1 MTAWAS
7 PCPFAFLYLRIVRQ
21 GDCDVPVMPT
31 TLSPLAA
38 KNHLIKG
45 FHPYGIAM
53 LNGKQQTYELLH
65 LEGLE
70 VHDCL
75 KRGDH
80 MHLPWEIM
88 DRNYLNFPMDMSSKA
103 HLGQWRDQTRA
114 LQCIKQ
120 THRPWMP
127 WSRSICSCA
136 FLSIYWHLLD
146 MFCYKLKET
155 KMSIGPSFTAMPS
168 QSCSSYCPYIAAT
181 VAISR
186 AIPRSNHESLWK

>member
-88 DRNYLNFPMDMSSKA
+88 DRNYLNFSMDMSSKA
-103 HLGQWRDQTRA
+103 HLGQ
-114 LQCIKQ
+114 
-120 THRPWMP
+120 
-127 WSRSICSCA
+127 
-136 FLSIYWHLLD
+136 
-146 MFCYKLKET
+146 
-155 KMSIGPSFTAMPS
+155 
-168 QSCSSYCPYIAAT
+168 
-181 VAISR
+181 
-186 AIPRSNHESLWK
+186 